1 MTQEATV
8 PMKCLEAALRYTR
21 SGLSII
27 PVGRNKRPVIAW
39 EPYQRVIADE
49 KTICSW
55 FEKKDLNLAV
65 VTGSVSGG
73 LVAIDFDE
81 ASFLSSGNLKPRKFW
96 MGW

>member
-1 MTQEATV
+1 M